1 MERVHYYSDYDMS
14 IPMHIERMADVVRS
28 YEEGNQPD
36 GINDY
41 LEMYHIVQFIEH
53 GKYPQDWDENKIAEI
68 KQYKGKVAAY
78 FSHLQSNDLPV
89 IFGEI
94 ERGYESTIWQIIDQ
108 FRIKGLIR
116 ENGLREIL
124 KEKSWLLK
132 DLLEHRWIVEQN
144 QILLAALLKENKH
157 TAEWLLEQYVKED
170 RFSQHRDLYF
180 PKSLTGT
187 DKDTIVRNYVN
198 SDKANLNYVR
208 LVLVAKRSSEFPLHP
223 LTIKDAR
230 RKEQI
235 LNKAIL
241 ELGSIHLTSY
251 GVALTEEMN
260 APVKESRVDEEGRTM
275 FVYNKNVIDECK
287 DATIVYY
294 CGQVFEFTEEYGFIS
309 LISKD
314 AEKNTMEKVVG
325 FHARNMALMA
335 ASGFMQRNWLWVL
348 FGIAVLYVIA
358 KAVLEL
364 PKIRLEVD
372 RIKLKIPKIGILIQ
386 TIYTARFARTLCSL
400 YTSGLPIVTALQV
413 SKDTIG
419 NSYLE
424 SQFDETIAMV
434 RRGESL
440 SDALAHIDGFHKK
453 LAGNVA
459 IGEETG
465 SLDTMLISAADNFEY
480 ESEQA
485 ISRLISFLEPAMIIV
500 MAVIVGMIMIAVML
514 PLLNMY
520 AEIEAS
526 GTM

>member
-1 MERVHYYSDYDMS
+1 MPKYQYTAKDVAGKKKKGQLMAADEAALYELLRGENLFLISCRLAQKEKKNTYRLTPRQLSEFCRQLGTLPGAGVPLVRALNLMQAEETIKPKQKAIYENMIRSVRRGNSFADTMKDQGDAFPELLINMFRAAQES
-14 IPMHIERMADVVRS
+14 GRMDQTALRMAEHYQKEYRLSAKIKSATLYPKILCGVIVVVVMILFCYIMPKFMDV
-28 YEEGNQPD
+28 
-36 GINDY
+36 
-41 LEMYHIVQFIEH
+41 F
-53 GKYPQDWDENKIAEI
+53 
-68 KQYKGKVAAY
+68 
-78 FSHLQSNDLPV
+78 
-89 IFGEI
+89 
-94 ERGYESTIWQIIDQ
+94 
-108 FRIKGLIR
+108 
-116 ENGLREIL
+116 
-124 KEKSWLLK
+124 
-132 DLLEHRWIVEQN
+132 
-144 QILLAALLKENKH
+144 
-157 TAEWLLEQYVKED
+157 
-170 RFSQHRDLYF
+170 
-180 PKSLTGT
+180 
-187 DKDTIVRNYVN
+187 
-198 SDKANLNYVR
+198 ANL
-208 LVLVAKRSSEFPLHP
+208 
-223 LTIKDAR
+223 
-230 RKEQI
+230 
-235 LNKAIL
+235 
-241 ELGSIHLTSY
+241 ELPAVT
-251 GVALTEEMN
+251 V
-260 APVKESRVDEEGRTM
+260 
-275 FVYNKNVIDECK
+275 
-287 DATIVYY
+287 
-294 CGQVFEFTEEYGFIS
+294 
-309 LISKD
+309 
-314 AEKNTMEKVVG
+314 
-325 FHARNMALMA
+325 ALMA

-348 FGIAVLYVIA
+348 FGIVVLYVIA

-364 PKIRLEVD
+364 PQIRLAVD

-419 NSYLE
+419 NRYLE

>member
-1 MERVHYYSDYDMS
+1 MPKYQYTAKDAAGKKKKGQLMAADEAALYELLRGENLFLISCRLAQKEKKNTYRLTSRQLSEFCRQLGTLLGAGVPLVRALNLMQAEETIKPKQKAIYENMIRSVRRGNSFADTMKDQGDAFPELLINMFRAAQES
-14 IPMHIERMADVVRS
+14 GRMDQTALRMAEHYQKEYRLSAKIKSATLYPKILCGVIVVVVMILFCYIMPKFMDV
-28 YEEGNQPD
+28 
-36 GINDY
+36 
-41 LEMYHIVQFIEH
+41 F
-53 GKYPQDWDENKIAEI
+53 
-68 KQYKGKVAAY
+68 
-78 FSHLQSNDLPV
+78 
-89 IFGEI
+89 
-94 ERGYESTIWQIIDQ
+94 
-108 FRIKGLIR
+108 
-116 ENGLREIL
+116 
-124 KEKSWLLK
+124 
-132 DLLEHRWIVEQN
+132 
-144 QILLAALLKENKH
+144 
-157 TAEWLLEQYVKED
+157 
-170 RFSQHRDLYF
+170 
-180 PKSLTGT
+180 
-187 DKDTIVRNYVN
+187 
-198 SDKANLNYVR
+198 ANL
-208 LVLVAKRSSEFPLHP
+208 
-223 LTIKDAR
+223 
-230 RKEQI
+230 
-235 LNKAIL
+235 
-241 ELGSIHLTSY
+241 ELPAVT
-251 GVALTEEMN
+251 V
-260 APVKESRVDEEGRTM
+260 
-275 FVYNKNVIDECK
+275 
-287 DATIVYY
+287 
-294 CGQVFEFTEEYGFIS
+294 
-309 LISKD
+309 
-314 AEKNTMEKVVG
+314 
-325 FHARNMALMA
+325 ALMA
-335 ASGFMQRNWLWVL
+335 ASGFMKRNWLWVL
-348 FGIAVLYVIA
+348 FGIVVLYVIA

-400 YTSGLPIVTALQV
+400 YTSGLPIVTALKV

-419 NSYLE
+419 NRYLE

>member
-1 MERVHYYSDYDMS
+1 MPKYQYTAKDVAGKKKKGQLMAADEAALYELLRGENLFLISCRLAQKEKKNTYHLTPRQLSEFCRQLGTLLGAGVPLVRALNLMQAEETIKSKQKAIYENMIRSVRRGNSFADTMKDQGDAFPELLINMFRAAQES
-14 IPMHIERMADVVRS
+14 GRMDQTALRMAEHYQKEYRLSAKIKSATLYPKILCGVIVVVVMILFCYIMPKFMDV
-28 YEEGNQPD
+28 
-36 GINDY
+36 
-41 LEMYHIVQFIEH
+41 F
-53 GKYPQDWDENKIAEI
+53 
-68 KQYKGKVAAY
+68 
-78 FSHLQSNDLPV
+78 
-89 IFGEI
+89 
-94 ERGYESTIWQIIDQ
+94 
-108 FRIKGLIR
+108 
-116 ENGLREIL
+116 
-124 KEKSWLLK
+124 
-132 DLLEHRWIVEQN
+132 
-144 QILLAALLKENKH
+144 
-157 TAEWLLEQYVKED
+157 
-170 RFSQHRDLYF
+170 
-180 PKSLTGT
+180 
-187 DKDTIVRNYVN
+187 
-198 SDKANLNYVR
+198 ANL
-208 LVLVAKRSSEFPLHP
+208 
-223 LTIKDAR
+223 
-230 RKEQI
+230 
-235 LNKAIL
+235 
-241 ELGSIHLTSY
+241 ELPAVT
-251 GVALTEEMN
+251 A
-260 APVKESRVDEEGRTM
+260 
-275 FVYNKNVIDECK
+275 
-287 DATIVYY
+287 
-294 CGQVFEFTEEYGFIS
+294 
-309 LISKD
+309 
-314 AEKNTMEKVVG
+314 
-325 FHARNMALMA
+325 ALMA

-364 PKIRLEVD
+364 PQIRLEVD

-400 YTSGLPIVTALQV
+400 YTSGLPIVTALQI

-419 NSYLE
+419 NRYLE

>member
-1 MERVHYYSDYDMS
+1 MPKYQYTAKDVAGKKKKGQLMAADEAALYELLRGENLFLISCRLAQKEKKNTYHLTPRQLSEFRRQLGTLLGAGVPLVRALNLMQAEETIKPKQKAIYENMIRSVRRGNSFADTMKDQGDAFPELLIKMFRAAQES
-14 IPMHIERMADVVRS
+14 GRMDQTALRMAEHYQKEYRLSAKIKSATLYPKILCGVIVVVVMILFCYIMPKFMDV
-28 YEEGNQPD
+28 
-36 GINDY
+36 
-41 LEMYHIVQFIEH
+41 F
-53 GKYPQDWDENKIAEI
+53 
-68 KQYKGKVAAY
+68 
-78 FSHLQSNDLPV
+78 
-89 IFGEI
+89 
-94 ERGYESTIWQIIDQ
+94 
-108 FRIKGLIR
+108 
-116 ENGLREIL
+116 
-124 KEKSWLLK
+124 
-132 DLLEHRWIVEQN
+132 
-144 QILLAALLKENKH
+144 
-157 TAEWLLEQYVKED
+157 
-170 RFSQHRDLYF
+170 
-180 PKSLTGT
+180 
-187 DKDTIVRNYVN
+187 
-198 SDKANLNYVR
+198 ANL
-208 LVLVAKRSSEFPLHP
+208 
-223 LTIKDAR
+223 
-230 RKEQI
+230 
-235 LNKAIL
+235 
-241 ELGSIHLTSY
+241 ELPAVT
-251 GVALTEEMN
+251 V
-260 APVKESRVDEEGRTM
+260 
-275 FVYNKNVIDECK
+275 
-287 DATIVYY
+287 
-294 CGQVFEFTEEYGFIS
+294 
-309 LISKD
+309 
-314 AEKNTMEKVVG
+314 
-325 FHARNMALMA
+325 ALMA
-335 ASGFMQRNWLWVL
+335 ASGFMKRNWLWVL
-348 FGIAVLYVIA
+348 FGIVVLYVIA

-364 PKIRLEVD
+364 PQIRLEVD

-419 NSYLE
+419 NRYLE

>member
-1 MERVHYYSDYDMS
+1 MDQTVL
-14 IPMHIERMADVVRS
+14 RMAEHYQKEYRLSAKIKSATLYPKILCGVIVVVVMILFCYIMPKFMDV
-28 YEEGNQPD
+28 
-36 GINDY
+36 
-41 LEMYHIVQFIEH
+41 F
-53 GKYPQDWDENKIAEI
+53 
-68 KQYKGKVAAY
+68 
-78 FSHLQSNDLPV
+78 
-89 IFGEI
+89 
-94 ERGYESTIWQIIDQ
+94 
-108 FRIKGLIR
+108 
-116 ENGLREIL
+116 
-124 KEKSWLLK
+124 
-132 DLLEHRWIVEQN
+132 
-144 QILLAALLKENKH
+144 
-157 TAEWLLEQYVKED
+157 
-170 RFSQHRDLYF
+170 
-180 PKSLTGT
+180 
-187 DKDTIVRNYVN
+187 
-198 SDKANLNYVR
+198 ANL
-208 LVLVAKRSSEFPLHP
+208 
-223 LTIKDAR
+223 
-230 RKEQI
+230 
-235 LNKAIL
+235 
-241 ELGSIHLTSY
+241 ELPAVT
-251 GVALTEEMN
+251 V
-260 APVKESRVDEEGRTM
+260 
-275 FVYNKNVIDECK
+275 
-287 DATIVYY
+287 
-294 CGQVFEFTEEYGFIS
+294 
-309 LISKD
+309 
-314 AEKNTMEKVVG
+314 
-325 FHARNMALMA
+325 ALMA

>member
-1 MERVHYYSDYDMS
+1 MDQTAL
-14 IPMHIERMADVVRS
+14 RMAEHYQKEYRLSAKIKSATLYPKILCGVIVVVVMILFCYIMPKFMDV
-28 YEEGNQPD
+28 
-36 GINDY
+36 
-41 LEMYHIVQFIEH
+41 F
-53 GKYPQDWDENKIAEI
+53 
-68 KQYKGKVAAY
+68 
-78 FSHLQSNDLPV
+78 
-89 IFGEI
+89 
-94 ERGYESTIWQIIDQ
+94 
-108 FRIKGLIR
+108 
-116 ENGLREIL
+116 
-124 KEKSWLLK
+124 
-132 DLLEHRWIVEQN
+132 
-144 QILLAALLKENKH
+144 
-157 TAEWLLEQYVKED
+157 
-170 RFSQHRDLYF
+170 
-180 PKSLTGT
+180 
-187 DKDTIVRNYVN
+187 
-198 SDKANLNYVR
+198 ANL
-208 LVLVAKRSSEFPLHP
+208 
-223 LTIKDAR
+223 
-230 RKEQI
+230 
-235 LNKAIL
+235 
-241 ELGSIHLTSY
+241 ELPAVT
-251 GVALTEEMN
+251 A
-260 APVKESRVDEEGRTM
+260 
-275 FVYNKNVIDECK
+275 
-287 DATIVYY
+287 
-294 CGQVFEFTEEYGFIS
+294 
-309 LISKD
+309 
-314 AEKNTMEKVVG
+314 
-325 FHARNMALMA
+325 ALMA

-364 PKIRLEVD
+364 PQIRLEVD

-400 YTSGLPIVTALQV
+400 YTSGLPIVTALQI

-419 NSYLE
+419 NRYLE

-465 SLDTMLISAADNFEY
+465 SLDIMLISAADNFEY

>member
-1 MERVHYYSDYDMS
+1 MPKYQYTAKDAAGKKKKGQLMAADEAALYELLRGENLFLISCRLAQKEKKNTYRLTSRQLSEFCRQLGTLLGAGVPLVRALNLMQAEETIKPKQKAIYENMIRSVRRGNSFADTMKDQGDAFPELLINMFRAAQES
-14 IPMHIERMADVVRS
+14 GRMDQTALRMAEHYQKEYRLSAKIKSATLYPKILCGVIVVVVMILFCYIMPKFMDV
-28 YEEGNQPD
+28 
-36 GINDY
+36 
-41 LEMYHIVQFIEH
+41 F
-53 GKYPQDWDENKIAEI
+53 
-68 KQYKGKVAAY
+68 
-78 FSHLQSNDLPV
+78 
-89 IFGEI
+89 
-94 ERGYESTIWQIIDQ
+94 
-108 FRIKGLIR
+108 
-116 ENGLREIL
+116 
-124 KEKSWLLK
+124 
-132 DLLEHRWIVEQN
+132 
-144 QILLAALLKENKH
+144 
-157 TAEWLLEQYVKED
+157 
-170 RFSQHRDLYF
+170 
-180 PKSLTGT
+180 
-187 DKDTIVRNYVN
+187 
-198 SDKANLNYVR
+198 ANL
-208 LVLVAKRSSEFPLHP
+208 
-223 LTIKDAR
+223 
-230 RKEQI
+230 
-235 LNKAIL
+235 
-241 ELGSIHLTSY
+241 ELPAVT
-251 GVALTEEMN
+251 V
-260 APVKESRVDEEGRTM
+260 
-275 FVYNKNVIDECK
+275 
-287 DATIVYY
+287 
-294 CGQVFEFTEEYGFIS
+294 
-309 LISKD
+309 
-314 AEKNTMEKVVG
+314 
-325 FHARNMALMA
+325 ALMA

-348 FGIAVLYVIA
+348 FGIVVLYVIA

-364 PKIRLEVD
+364 PQIRLAVD

-419 NSYLE
+419 NRYLE

>member
-1 MERVHYYSDYDMS
+1 MPKYKYTAKDAAGKKKKGQLMAADEAALYELLRGENLFLISCRLAQKEKKNTYRLTSRQLSEFCRQLGTLLGAGVPLVRALNLMQAEETIKPKQKAIYENMIRSVRRGNSFADTMKDQGDAFPELIINMFRAAQES
-14 IPMHIERMADVVRS
+14 GRMDQTALRMAEHYQKEYRLSAKIKSATLYPKILCGVIVVVVMILFCYIMPKFMDV
-28 YEEGNQPD
+28 
-36 GINDY
+36 
-41 LEMYHIVQFIEH
+41 F
-53 GKYPQDWDENKIAEI
+53 
-68 KQYKGKVAAY
+68 
-78 FSHLQSNDLPV
+78 
-89 IFGEI
+89 
-94 ERGYESTIWQIIDQ
+94 
-108 FRIKGLIR
+108 
-116 ENGLREIL
+116 
-124 KEKSWLLK
+124 
-132 DLLEHRWIVEQN
+132 
-144 QILLAALLKENKH
+144 
-157 TAEWLLEQYVKED
+157 
-170 RFSQHRDLYF
+170 
-180 PKSLTGT
+180 
-187 DKDTIVRNYVN
+187 
-198 SDKANLNYVR
+198 ANL
-208 LVLVAKRSSEFPLHP
+208 
-223 LTIKDAR
+223 
-230 RKEQI
+230 
-235 LNKAIL
+235 
-241 ELGSIHLTSY
+241 ELPAVT
-251 GVALTEEMN
+251 V
-260 APVKESRVDEEGRTM
+260 
-275 FVYNKNVIDECK
+275 
-287 DATIVYY
+287 
-294 CGQVFEFTEEYGFIS
+294 
-309 LISKD
+309 
-314 AEKNTMEKVVG
+314 
-325 FHARNMALMA
+325 ALMA

-348 FGIAVLYVIA
+348 FGIVVLYVIA

-364 PKIRLEVD
+364 PQIRLAVD

-419 NSYLE
+419 NRYLE

-480 ESEQA
+480 ESEQV

>member
-1 MERVHYYSDYDMS
+1 MQAEETIKPKQKAIYENMIRSVRRGNSFADTMKDQGDAFPELLINMFRAAQES
-14 IPMHIERMADVVRS
+14 GRMDQTALRMAEHYQKEYRLSAKIKSATLYPKILCGVIVVVVMILFCYIMPKFMDV
-28 YEEGNQPD
+28 
-36 GINDY
+36 
-41 LEMYHIVQFIEH
+41 F
-53 GKYPQDWDENKIAEI
+53 
-68 KQYKGKVAAY
+68 
-78 FSHLQSNDLPV
+78 
-89 IFGEI
+89 
-94 ERGYESTIWQIIDQ
+94 
-108 FRIKGLIR
+108 
-116 ENGLREIL
+116 
-124 KEKSWLLK
+124 
-132 DLLEHRWIVEQN
+132 
-144 QILLAALLKENKH
+144 
-157 TAEWLLEQYVKED
+157 
-170 RFSQHRDLYF
+170 
-180 PKSLTGT
+180 
-187 DKDTIVRNYVN
+187 
-198 SDKANLNYVR
+198 ANL
-208 LVLVAKRSSEFPLHP
+208 
-223 LTIKDAR
+223 
-230 RKEQI
+230 
-235 LNKAIL
+235 
-241 ELGSIHLTSY
+241 ELPAVT
-251 GVALTEEMN
+251 V
-260 APVKESRVDEEGRTM
+260 
-275 FVYNKNVIDECK
+275 
-287 DATIVYY
+287 
-294 CGQVFEFTEEYGFIS
+294 
-309 LISKD
+309 
-314 AEKNTMEKVVG
+314 
-325 FHARNMALMA
+325 ALMA
-335 ASGFMQRNWLWVL
+335 ASGFMNRNWLWVL
-348 FGIAVLYVIA
+348 FGIVVLYVIA

-364 PKIRLEVD
+364 PQIRLEVD

-419 NSYLE
+419 NRYLE

>member
-1 MERVHYYSDYDMS
+1 MKAEETIKPKQKAIYENMIRSVRRGNSFADTMKDQGDAFPELLINMFRAAQES
-14 IPMHIERMADVVRS
+14 GRMDQTALRMAEHYQKEYRLSAKIKSATLYPKILCGVIVVVVMILFCYIMPKFMDV
-28 YEEGNQPD
+28 
-36 GINDY
+36 
-41 LEMYHIVQFIEH
+41 F
-53 GKYPQDWDENKIAEI
+53 
-68 KQYKGKVAAY
+68 
-78 FSHLQSNDLPV
+78 
-89 IFGEI
+89 
-94 ERGYESTIWQIIDQ
+94 
-108 FRIKGLIR
+108 
-116 ENGLREIL
+116 
-124 KEKSWLLK
+124 
-132 DLLEHRWIVEQN
+132 
-144 QILLAALLKENKH
+144 
-157 TAEWLLEQYVKED
+157 
-170 RFSQHRDLYF
+170 
-180 PKSLTGT
+180 
-187 DKDTIVRNYVN
+187 
-198 SDKANLNYVR
+198 ANL
-208 LVLVAKRSSEFPLHP
+208 
-223 LTIKDAR
+223 
-230 RKEQI
+230 
-235 LNKAIL
+235 
-241 ELGSIHLTSY
+241 ELPAVT
-251 GVALTEEMN
+251 V
-260 APVKESRVDEEGRTM
+260 
-275 FVYNKNVIDECK
+275 
-287 DATIVYY
+287 
-294 CGQVFEFTEEYGFIS
+294 
-309 LISKD
+309 
-314 AEKNTMEKVVG
+314 
-325 FHARNMALMA
+325 ALMA

-348 FGIAVLYVIA
+348 FGIVVLYVIA

-364 PKIRLEVD
+364 PQIRLEVD

-419 NSYLE
+419 NRYLE

>member
-1 MERVHYYSDYDMS
+1 MQAEETIKPKQKAIYENMIRSVRRGNSFADTMKDQGDAFPELLINMFRAAQES
-14 IPMHIERMADVVRS
+14 GRMDQTALRMAEHYQKEYRLSAKIKSATLYPKILCGVIVVVVMILFCYIMPKFMDV
-28 YEEGNQPD
+28 
-36 GINDY
+36 
-41 LEMYHIVQFIEH
+41 F
-53 GKYPQDWDENKIAEI
+53 
-68 KQYKGKVAAY
+68 
-78 FSHLQSNDLPV
+78 
-89 IFGEI
+89 
-94 ERGYESTIWQIIDQ
+94 
-108 FRIKGLIR
+108 
-116 ENGLREIL
+116 
-124 KEKSWLLK
+124 
-132 DLLEHRWIVEQN
+132 
-144 QILLAALLKENKH
+144 
-157 TAEWLLEQYVKED
+157 
-170 RFSQHRDLYF
+170 
-180 PKSLTGT
+180 
-187 DKDTIVRNYVN
+187 
-198 SDKANLNYVR
+198 ANL
-208 LVLVAKRSSEFPLHP
+208 
-223 LTIKDAR
+223 
-230 RKEQI
+230 
-235 LNKAIL
+235 
-241 ELGSIHLTSY
+241 ELPAVT
-251 GVALTEEMN
+251 V
-260 APVKESRVDEEGRTM
+260 
-275 FVYNKNVIDECK
+275 
-287 DATIVYY
+287 
-294 CGQVFEFTEEYGFIS
+294 
-309 LISKD
+309 
-314 AEKNTMEKVVG
+314 
-325 FHARNMALMA
+325 ALMA
-335 ASGFMQRNWLWVL
+335 ASGFMKRNWLWVL
-348 FGIAVLYVIA
+348 FGIVVLYVIA

-364 PKIRLEVD
+364 PQIRLEVD

-419 NSYLE
+419 NRYLE

>member
-1 MERVHYYSDYDMS
+1 MQAEETIKPKQKAIYENMIRSVRRGNSFADTMKDQGDAFPELLINMFRAAQES
-14 IPMHIERMADVVRS
+14 GRMDQTALRMAEHYQKEYRLSAKIKSATLYPKILCGVIVVVVMILFCYIMPKFMDV
-28 YEEGNQPD
+28 
-36 GINDY
+36 
-41 LEMYHIVQFIEH
+41 F
-53 GKYPQDWDENKIAEI
+53 
-68 KQYKGKVAAY
+68 
-78 FSHLQSNDLPV
+78 
-89 IFGEI
+89 
-94 ERGYESTIWQIIDQ
+94 
-108 FRIKGLIR
+108 
-116 ENGLREIL
+116 
-124 KEKSWLLK
+124 
-132 DLLEHRWIVEQN
+132 
-144 QILLAALLKENKH
+144 
-157 TAEWLLEQYVKED
+157 
-170 RFSQHRDLYF
+170 
-180 PKSLTGT
+180 
-187 DKDTIVRNYVN
+187 
-198 SDKANLNYVR
+198 ANL
-208 LVLVAKRSSEFPLHP
+208 
-223 LTIKDAR
+223 
-230 RKEQI
+230 
-235 LNKAIL
+235 
-241 ELGSIHLTSY
+241 ELPAVT
-251 GVALTEEMN
+251 V
-260 APVKESRVDEEGRTM
+260 
-275 FVYNKNVIDECK
+275 
-287 DATIVYY
+287 
-294 CGQVFEFTEEYGFIS
+294 
-309 LISKD
+309 
-314 AEKNTMEKVVG
+314 
-325 FHARNMALMA
+325 ALMA

-348 FGIAVLYVIA
+348 FGIVVLYVIA

-364 PKIRLEVD
+364 PQIRLAVD

>member
-1 MERVHYYSDYDMS
+1 MLGAGVPLVRALNLMKAEETIKPKQKAIYENMIRSVRRGNSFADTMKDQGDAFPELLINMFRAAQES
-14 IPMHIERMADVVRS
+14 GRMDQTALRMAEHYQKEYRLSAKIKSATLYPKILCGVIVVVVMILFCYIMPKFMDV
-28 YEEGNQPD
+28 
-36 GINDY
+36 
-41 LEMYHIVQFIEH
+41 F
-53 GKYPQDWDENKIAEI
+53 
-68 KQYKGKVAAY
+68 
-78 FSHLQSNDLPV
+78 
-89 IFGEI
+89 
-94 ERGYESTIWQIIDQ
+94 
-108 FRIKGLIR
+108 
-116 ENGLREIL
+116 
-124 KEKSWLLK
+124 
-132 DLLEHRWIVEQN
+132 
-144 QILLAALLKENKH
+144 
-157 TAEWLLEQYVKED
+157 
-170 RFSQHRDLYF
+170 
-180 PKSLTGT
+180 
-187 DKDTIVRNYVN
+187 
-198 SDKANLNYVR
+198 ANL
-208 LVLVAKRSSEFPLHP
+208 
-223 LTIKDAR
+223 
-230 RKEQI
+230 
-235 LNKAIL
+235 
-241 ELGSIHLTSY
+241 ELPAVT
-251 GVALTEEMN
+251 V
-260 APVKESRVDEEGRTM
+260 
-275 FVYNKNVIDECK
+275 
-287 DATIVYY
+287 
-294 CGQVFEFTEEYGFIS
+294 
-309 LISKD
+309 
-314 AEKNTMEKVVG
+314 
-325 FHARNMALMA
+325 ALMA
-335 ASGFMQRNWLWVL
+335 ASGFMKRNWLWVL
-348 FGIAVLYVIA
+348 FGIVVLYVIA

-364 PKIRLEVD
+364 PQIRLEVD

-419 NSYLE
+419 NRYLE

>member
-1 MERVHYYSDYDMS
+1 MPKYQYTAKDVAGKKKKGQL
-14 IPMHIERMADVVRS
+14 MAADEAAL
-28 YEEGNQPD
+28 YELLRG
-36 GINDY
+36 
-41 LEMYHIVQFIEH
+41 
-53 GKYPQDWDENKIAEI
+53 ENL
-68 KQYKGKVAAY
+68 
-78 FSHLQSNDLPV
+78 F
-89 IFGEI
+89 
-94 ERGYESTIWQIIDQ
+94 
-108 FRIKGLIR
+108 LISCR
-116 ENGLREIL
+116 LAQ
-124 KEKSWLLK
+124 KEKKNTYRLTPRQLSEFCRQLGTLLGAGVPLVRALNLMQAEETIKPKQKAIYENMIRSVRRGNSFADTMK
-132 DLLEHRWIVEQN
+132 DQGDAYPELLISAKIKSATLYPKILCGVIVVVVM
-144 QILLAALLKENKH
+144 ILFC
-157 TAEWLLEQYVKED
+157 YIM
-170 RFSQHRDLYF
+170 
-180 PKSLTGT
+180 PKFM
-187 DKDTIVRNYVN
+187 DVF
-198 SDKANLNYVR
+198 ANL
-208 LVLVAKRSSEFPLHP
+208 
-223 LTIKDAR
+223 
-230 RKEQI
+230 
-235 LNKAIL
+235 
-241 ELGSIHLTSY
+241 ELPAVT
-251 GVALTEEMN
+251 V
-260 APVKESRVDEEGRTM
+260 
-275 FVYNKNVIDECK
+275 
-287 DATIVYY
+287 
-294 CGQVFEFTEEYGFIS
+294 
-309 LISKD
+309 
-314 AEKNTMEKVVG
+314 
-325 FHARNMALMA
+325 ALMA
-335 ASGFMQRNWLWVL
+335 ASGFMKRNWLWVL

-364 PKIRLEVD
+364 PQIRLEVD

-419 NSYLE
+419 NRYLE

>member
-1 MERVHYYSDYDMS
+1 MPKYQYTAKDVAGKKKKGQLMAADEAALYELLRGENLFLISCRLAQKEKKNTYRLTPRQLSEFCRQLGTLLGAGVPLVRALNLMQAADTMKDQGDAFPELLINMFRAAQESGRMDQTAL
-14 IPMHIERMADVVRS
+14 RMAEHYQKEYRLSAKIKSATLYPKILCGVIVVVVMILFCYIMPKFMDV
-28 YEEGNQPD
+28 
-36 GINDY
+36 
-41 LEMYHIVQFIEH
+41 F
-53 GKYPQDWDENKIAEI
+53 
-68 KQYKGKVAAY
+68 
-78 FSHLQSNDLPV
+78 
-89 IFGEI
+89 
-94 ERGYESTIWQIIDQ
+94 
-108 FRIKGLIR
+108 
-116 ENGLREIL
+116 
-124 KEKSWLLK
+124 
-132 DLLEHRWIVEQN
+132 
-144 QILLAALLKENKH
+144 
-157 TAEWLLEQYVKED
+157 
-170 RFSQHRDLYF
+170 
-180 PKSLTGT
+180 
-187 DKDTIVRNYVN
+187 
-198 SDKANLNYVR
+198 ANL
-208 LVLVAKRSSEFPLHP
+208 
-223 LTIKDAR
+223 
-230 RKEQI
+230 
-235 LNKAIL
+235 
-241 ELGSIHLTSY
+241 ELPAVT
-251 GVALTEEMN
+251 V
-260 APVKESRVDEEGRTM
+260 
-275 FVYNKNVIDECK
+275 
-287 DATIVYY
+287 
-294 CGQVFEFTEEYGFIS
+294 
-309 LISKD
+309 
-314 AEKNTMEKVVG
+314 
-325 FHARNMALMA
+325 ALMA

-364 PKIRLEVD
+364 PQIRLEVD

-419 NSYLE
+419 NRYLE

>member
-1 MERVHYYSDYDMS
+1 MRALNLMQAEETIKPKQKAIYENMIRSVRRGNSFADTMKDQGDAFPELLINMFRAAQES
-14 IPMHIERMADVVRS
+14 GRMDQTALRMAEHYQKEYRLSAKIKSATLYPKILCGVIVVVVMILFCYIMPKFMDV
-28 YEEGNQPD
+28 
-36 GINDY
+36 
-41 LEMYHIVQFIEH
+41 F
-53 GKYPQDWDENKIAEI
+53 
-68 KQYKGKVAAY
+68 
-78 FSHLQSNDLPV
+78 
-89 IFGEI
+89 
-94 ERGYESTIWQIIDQ
+94 
-108 FRIKGLIR
+108 
-116 ENGLREIL
+116 
-124 KEKSWLLK
+124 
-132 DLLEHRWIVEQN
+132 
-144 QILLAALLKENKH
+144 
-157 TAEWLLEQYVKED
+157 
-170 RFSQHRDLYF
+170 
-180 PKSLTGT
+180 
-187 DKDTIVRNYVN
+187 
-198 SDKANLNYVR
+198 ANL
-208 LVLVAKRSSEFPLHP
+208 
-223 LTIKDAR
+223 
-230 RKEQI
+230 
-235 LNKAIL
+235 
-241 ELGSIHLTSY
+241 ELPAVT
-251 GVALTEEMN
+251 V
-260 APVKESRVDEEGRTM
+260 
-275 FVYNKNVIDECK
+275 
-287 DATIVYY
+287 
-294 CGQVFEFTEEYGFIS
+294 
-309 LISKD
+309 
-314 AEKNTMEKVVG
+314 
-325 FHARNMALMA
+325 ALMA
-335 ASGFMQRNWLWVL
+335 ASGFMKRNWLWVL
-348 FGIAVLYVIA
+348 FGIVVLYVIA

-364 PKIRLEVD
+364 PQIRLEVD

-419 NSYLE
+419 NRYLE

>member
-1 MERVHYYSDYDMS
+1 MISCRLAQKEKKNTYHLTPRQLSEFCRQLGTLLGAGVPLVRALNLMQAEETIKPKQKAIYENMIRSVRRGNSFADTMKDQGDAFPELLINMFRAAQES
-14 IPMHIERMADVVRS
+14 GRMDQTALRMAEHYQKEYRLSAKIKSATLYPKILCGVIVVVVMILFCYIMPKFMDV
-28 YEEGNQPD
+28 
-36 GINDY
+36 
-41 LEMYHIVQFIEH
+41 F
-53 GKYPQDWDENKIAEI
+53 
-68 KQYKGKVAAY
+68 
-78 FSHLQSNDLPV
+78 
-89 IFGEI
+89 
-94 ERGYESTIWQIIDQ
+94 
-108 FRIKGLIR
+108 
-116 ENGLREIL
+116 
-124 KEKSWLLK
+124 
-132 DLLEHRWIVEQN
+132 
-144 QILLAALLKENKH
+144 
-157 TAEWLLEQYVKED
+157 
-170 RFSQHRDLYF
+170 
-180 PKSLTGT
+180 
-187 DKDTIVRNYVN
+187 
-198 SDKANLNYVR
+198 ANL
-208 LVLVAKRSSEFPLHP
+208 
-223 LTIKDAR
+223 
-230 RKEQI
+230 
-235 LNKAIL
+235 
-241 ELGSIHLTSY
+241 ELPAVT
-251 GVALTEEMN
+251 V
-260 APVKESRVDEEGRTM
+260 
-275 FVYNKNVIDECK
+275 
-287 DATIVYY
+287 
-294 CGQVFEFTEEYGFIS
+294 
-309 LISKD
+309 
-314 AEKNTMEKVVG
+314 
-325 FHARNMALMA
+325 ALMA
-335 ASGFMQRNWLWVL
+335 ASGFMKRNWLWVL
-348 FGIAVLYVIA
+348 FGLAVLYVIA

-419 NSYLE
+419 NRYLE